1 MGLYDAMRGNPNG
14 DNEMLLGRDVLAARD
29 PAAARAKAGAPGGN
43 AALADIENMRR
54 NKESDPM
61 GESSQ
66 SNVSGVSGDAG
77 MGAGQRLS
85 DAMKPK
91 PGDYVVAD
99 EGNAASGAQYVYN
112 VDPQGMVQFTSP
124 ITGKKITLGP
134 NETASHKQR
143 AYVAIM
149 KQIAKAKVS

>member
-1 MGLYDAMRGNPNG
+1 MGLYDPMRGNPNG
-14 DNEMLLGRDVLAARD
+14 DNEMLLGRDTLAARD

-66 SNVSGVSGDAG
+66 SNVSGASSATG
-77 MGAGQRLS
+77 MGAGQGLS

-91 PGDYVVAD
+91 PGNYVVAD
-99 EGNAASGAQYVYN
+99 EGNVAGGAQYVYS
-112 VDPQGMVQFTSP
+112 VDSQGMVQFTSP

-134 NETASHKQR
+134 SETAAHKQR
-143 AYVAIM
+143 AYASIM